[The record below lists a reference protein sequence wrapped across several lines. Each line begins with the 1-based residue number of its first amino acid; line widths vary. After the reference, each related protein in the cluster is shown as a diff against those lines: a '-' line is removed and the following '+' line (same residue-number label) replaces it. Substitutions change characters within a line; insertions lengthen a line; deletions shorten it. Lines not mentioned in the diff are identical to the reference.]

1 MSADPSLNLRL
12 YGTEEAPAGVRRLT
26 AGPLSVMLDQ
36 GNLRY
41 ITLGGKEAVRA
52 IAFVLRD
59 RNWATYTPEI
69 GHFQVQ
75 EGEGGF
81 VVTYTGTCRDAAQ
94 ELRYAARIEG
104 RADGTVDFTV
114 TATPETDWT
123 TNRTGFVVLHGVDGI
138 AGQPVTVVH
147 TDGTVS
153 DTVFPDLISPGQP
166 FFDIRSMTH
175 AVEPGLKVT
184 CTMEGDAYEC
194 EDQRNWTDASYKTYI
209 GPLSKPR
216 PYVMPQ
222 GAAEEQRVSL
232 AVDGAPG
239 AAPLGAA
246 GVSVT
251 VADQPLGGAPQ
262 VALAVAPEDV
272 ELAADVAGLVR
283 RAGPQALFCHFD
295 PSRGHGV
302 DDLKRFASL
311 GAATG
316 ASLALEAVLPLVD
329 GTGGYTDDPVV
340 RDTDVAQLADAVAA
354 AEMQVDRISVSPR
367 AYHSS
372 YQPNEEWPSVP
383 PFEAV
388 YAAVHG
394 VFPKAKLGGGM
405 HSYFTELNRKRPP
418 AHALDFITHTTCP
431 IVHAADDVS
440 VMESLEALPSVMRSA
455 QAMAPGNP
463 YWIGPTAIGM
473 RFNPY
478 GAAPMENPGNARVAM
493 ARMDPPWRPGRR
505 LRGRLCEDT
514 VGAALVRRGRRC
526 ETRLSRVSRH
536 PRPRGACGVPGLADR
551 LVDAG
556 GGAGAGRRLRR
567 GPAFVDGEPDGGGS
581 TGGRRR
587 VCGRTCP
594 CGQGRCRWL
603 PAAVPRRRC
612 VPGGDRDA

>member
-1 MSADPSLNLRL
+1 
-12 YGTEEAPAGVRRLT
+12 
-26 AGPLSVMLDQ
+26 
-36 GNLRY
+36 
-41 ITLGGKEAVRA
+41 
-52 IAFVLRD
+52 
-59 RNWATYTPEI
+59 
-69 GHFQVQ
+69 
-75 EGEGGF
+75 
-81 VVTYTGTCRDAAQ
+81 
-94 ELRYAARIEG
+94 
-104 RADGTVDFTV
+104 
-114 TATPETDWT
+114 
-123 TNRTGFVVLHGVDGI
+123 
-138 AGQPVTVVH
+138 
-147 TDGTVS
+147 
-153 DTVFPDLISPGQP
+153 
-166 FFDIRSMTH
+166 
-175 AVEPGLKVT
+175 
-184 CTMEGDAYEC
+184 
-194 EDQRNWTDASYKTYI
+194 
-209 GPLSKPR
+209 
-216 PYVMPQ
+216 
-222 GAAEEQRVSL
+222 
-232 AVDGAPG
+232 
-239 AAPLGAA
+239 
-246 GVSVT
+246 
-251 VADQPLGGAPQ
+251 
-262 VALAVAPEDV
+262 
-272 ELAADVAGLVR
+272 VAGLVP

-526 ETRLSRVSRH
+526 EARLSRVSRH